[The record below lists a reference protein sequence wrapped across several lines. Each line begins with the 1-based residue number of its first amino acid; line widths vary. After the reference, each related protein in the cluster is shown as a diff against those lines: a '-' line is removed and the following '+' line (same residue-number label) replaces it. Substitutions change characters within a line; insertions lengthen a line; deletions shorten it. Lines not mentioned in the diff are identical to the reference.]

1 MEKYCQYALA
11 FQANNI
17 SNSAET
23 PPVMTFTLS
32 FIQSLSATK
41 TDKTIV
47 RMQV

>member
-11 FQANNI
+11 FQANSI
-17 SNSAET
+17 FNSAET
-23 PPVMTFTLS
+23 PPVMTFTLL
-32 FIQSLSATK
+32 FIQSLSSSE